1 MPKAH
6 RLNRRRGLQLSLLKK
21 IACRYPNELS
31 FQWSEEKTGI
41 AMICECCHETE
52 ATIHLTQVID
62 GTVKKLNLCQACAQD
77 NGIDLNSPISITDVL
92 LGLGSQSGMK
102 KGQSLM
108 SALDLS
114 CSRCQMTRAEFKSNA
129 RLGCPE
135 CYKAFMGELNALMQ
149 AMHHSRQHVGKIPA
163 RQGVEVRITAQIA
176 SLQKDIATAVAK
188 EEYEVAAN
196 LRDKIRAL
204 KQSSRISSDGDSD
217 DT

>member
-1 MPKAH
+1 
-6 RLNRRRGLQLSLLKK
+6 
-21 IACRYPNELS
+21 
-31 FQWSEEKTGI
+31 
-41 AMICECCHETE
+41 MICECCHEAE

-62 GTVKKLNLCQACAQD
+62 GEVKKLNLCQECAQK

-92 LGLGSQSGMK
+92 LGLGSQTGAK
-102 KGQSLM
+102 KGPSM
-108 SALDLS
+108 VSELDLS

-135 CYKAFMGELNALMQ
+135 CYNSFMGELNALMQ

-163 RQGVEVRITAQIA
+163 RQGVEARITARIA
-176 SLQKDIATAVAK
+176 SLQKDIETAIAK

-204 KQSSRISSDGDSD
+204 RESGQLSD
-217 DT
+217 DGESHDA

>member
-1 MPKAH
+1 MK
-6 RLNRRRGLQLSLLKK
+6 
-21 IACRYPNELS
+21 
-31 FQWSEEKTGI
+31 
-41 AMICECCHETE
+41 CECCHEIE

-62 GTVKKLNLCQACAQD
+62 GEVKKLNLCQECAQK

-102 KGQSLM
+102 KGQPMGSE
-108 SALDLS
+108 LDLS
-114 CSRCQMTRAEFKSNA
+114 CSRCQMTRAEFKTNA

-135 CYKAFMGELNALMQ
+135 CYNAFMGELNALMQ
-149 AMHHSRQHVGKIPA
+149 AMHHSRQHIGKIPA
-163 RQGVEVRITAQIA
+163 RQGVEARITAQIA
-176 SLQKDIATAVAK
+176 SLQKDIATAIAK

-204 KQSSRISSDGDSD
+204 SEGHRISNDGDLH